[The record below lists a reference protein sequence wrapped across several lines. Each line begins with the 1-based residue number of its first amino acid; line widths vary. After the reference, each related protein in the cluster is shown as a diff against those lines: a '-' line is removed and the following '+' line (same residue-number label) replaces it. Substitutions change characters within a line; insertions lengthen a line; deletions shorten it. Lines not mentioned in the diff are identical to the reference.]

1 VSDSVGGVGGV
12 GGVGDV
18 RRHRIVHKT
27 TIGYVKRATA
37 SYNELRMT
45 PSTEPGQTTLE
56 NRLRVRPMTWSHVYR
71 DYWGAHV
78 TAMEAIGEHSSL
90 DVEATS
96 TVERS
101 NSVPP
106 PEGGSWDDLGD
117 RRLRDRLVEFL
128 VLDESTQPD
137 DELLALAQEAR
148 GPRSPRDTAYRVVE
162 VVRER
167 MTYQTGV
174 TNVHS
179 SARQAWGEGRGV
191 CQDFAH
197 VTIGALRAL
206 GMPARYV
213 SGYLAPKRD
222 SEVGETSKGES
233 HAWVE
238 FWDGGWM
245 PFDPTIGVFVGLD
258 HVVVVRGRDYSDVQP
273 FKGVY
278 SGAADSTLAVEVVFT
293 RLR

>member
-1 VSDSVGGVGGV
+1 MTDTAVE
-12 GGVGDV
+12 V
-18 RRHRIVHKT
+18 RRHRIVHRT
-27 TIGYVKRATA
+27 SIGYDRRATA

-45 PSTEPGQTTLE
+45 PVTEPGQTTLE

-90 DVEATS
+90 EVEATS

-101 NSVPP
+101 TSVPLP
-106 PEGGSWDDLGD
+106 VGGTWTDLTDPRLLDRQNEYVTLTDRTDPGD
-117 RRLRDRLVEFL
+117 ELVE
-128 VLDESTQPD
+128 
-137 DELLALAQEAR
+137 LARDAR
-148 GPRSPRDTAYRVVE
+148 GPRTPRDTAYRVVE
-162 VVRER
+162 IVRER
-167 MTYQTGV
+167 MTYETGV

-179 SARQAWGEGRGV
+179 SARQAWAEGRGV

-197 VTIGALRAL
+197 VTIGALRSL
-206 GMPARYV
+206 GMPARYI
-213 SGYLAPKRD
+213 SGYLAPKREA
-222 SEVGETSKGES
+222 EVGETSKGES

-238 FWDGGWM
+238 FWDGGWV
-245 PFDPTIGVFVGLD
+245 PFDPTNGVFVGLD
-258 HVVVVRGRDYSDVQP
+258 HVVVVRGRDYTDVQP

-278 SGAADSTLAVEVVFT
+278 SGAAESTLAVEVGFT

>member
-1 VSDSVGGVGGV
+1 MTEI
-12 GGVGDV
+12 
-18 RRHRIVHKT
+18 RRHRIIHKT
-27 TIGYVKRATA
+27 SIGYDRRATA

-45 PSTEPGQTTLE
+45 PATEPGQTTLE

-78 TAMEAIGEHSSL
+78 TAMEAIGDHSSL
-90 DVEATS
+90 EVEATS

-101 NSVPP
+101 DLVPLP
-106 PEGGSWDDLGD
+106 TGGTWMDLTDPRLLDLQNEYVTNTERTDPGD
-117 RRLRDRLVEFL
+117 EIVE
-128 VLDESTQPD
+128 
-137 DELLALAQEAR
+137 LAQEAR

-162 VVRER
+162 VVREH
-167 MTYQTGV
+167 MTYETGV
-174 TNVHS
+174 THVHS
-179 SARQAWGEGRGV
+179 GAQQAWAEGRGV

-197 VTIGALRAL
+197 VTIGALRSL

-213 SGYLAPKRD
+213 SGYLAPKREAD
-222 SEVGETSKGES
+222 VGESSKGES

-245 PFDPTIGVFVGLD
+245 PFDPTNGVFVGLD
-258 HVVVVRGRDYSDVQP
+258 HVAVVRGRDYTDVQP

-278 SGAADSTLAVEVVFT
+278 SGAADSTLTVEVSFT

>member
-1 VSDSVGGVGGV
+1 MTEI
-12 GGVGDV
+12 
-18 RRHRIVHKT
+18 RRHRIIHKT
-27 TIGYVKRATA
+27 SIGYDRRATA

-45 PSTEPGQTTLE
+45 PATEPGQTTLE

-78 TAMEAIGEHSSL
+78 TAMEAIGDHSSL
-90 DVEATS
+90 EVEATS

-101 NSVPP
+101 DSVPLP
-106 PEGGSWDDLGD
+106 TGGTWNDLTDPRLLDLQNEYVTNTERTDPGD
-117 RRLRDRLVEFL
+117 EIVE
-128 VLDESTQPD
+128 
-137 DELLALAQEAR
+137 LAQEAR

-162 VVRER
+162 VVREH
-167 MTYQTGV
+167 MTYETGV
-174 TNVHS
+174 THVHS
-179 SARQAWGEGRGV
+179 GAQQAWAEGRGV

-197 VTIGALRAL
+197 VTIGALRSL

-213 SGYLAPKRD
+213 SGYLAPKREA
-222 SEVGETSKGES
+222 EVGESSKGES

-245 PFDPTIGVFVGLD
+245 PFDPTNGVFVGLD
-258 HVVVVRGRDYSDVQP
+258 HVAVVRGRDYTDVQP

-278 SGAADSTLAVEVVFT
+278 SGAADSTLTVEVSFT

>member
-1 VSDSVGGVGGV
+1 VTDTTVE
-12 GGVGDV
+12 V

-27 TIGYVKRATA
+27 SIGYDQRATA
-37 SYNELRMT
+37 SYNELRMS
-45 PSTEPGQTTLE
+45 PLTEPGQTTLE

-90 DVEATS
+90 EVEATS

-101 NSVPP
+101 SSVPLP
-106 PEGGSWDDLGD
+106 AGGSWDDLTDPRLLDLQNEFVTLTD
-117 RRLRDRLVEFL
+117 RTE
-128 VLDESTQPD
+128 PG
-137 DELLALAQEAR
+137 DELTALAQEAR
-148 GPRSPRDTAYRVVE
+148 GQRSPRDTAYRVVE
-162 VVRER
+162 IVRER
-167 MTYQTGV
+167 MTYETGV

-179 SARQAWGEGRGV
+179 SAQQAWTEGRGV

-197 VTIGALRAL
+197 VTIGALRSL

-213 SGYLAPKRD
+213 SGYLAPKREA
-222 SEVGETSKGES
+222 EVGESSKGES

-238 FWDGGWM
+238 FWDGGWV
-245 PFDPTIGVFVGLD
+245 PFDPTNGVFVGLD
-258 HVVVVRGRDYSDVQP
+258 HVVVVRGRDYTDVQP

-278 SGAADSTLAVEVVFT
+278 SGAAESTLRVEVGFT

>member
-1 VSDSVGGVGGV
+1 MPEHRGATDI
-12 GGVGDV
+12 

-27 TIGYVKRATA
+27 SIGYDKRATA

-45 PSTEPGQTTLE
+45 PVTEPGQSTLE

-78 TAMEAIGEHSSL
+78 TAMEAIGDHSSL

-101 NSVPP
+101 NSVPLP
-106 PEGGSWDDLGD
+106 AGGTWTDLTD
-117 RRLRDRLVEFL
+117 PRLLDHLNEFIT
-128 VLDESTQPD
+128 VTERTEPG
-137 DELLALAQEAR
+137 DELVDLAREAR
-148 GPRSPRDTAYRVVE
+148 RPRAPRDTAYRVVE
-162 VVRER
+162 IVRDR
-167 MTYQTGV
+167 MTYRTGV

-179 SARQAWGEGRGV
+179 SAQQAWSEGRGV

-197 VTIGALRAL
+197 VTIGALRSL
-206 GMPARYV
+206 GLPARYV
-213 SGYLAPKRD
+213 SGYLAPKREA
-222 SEVGETSKGES
+222 EVGETSKGES

-238 FWDGGWM
+238 FWDGDWV
-245 PFDPTIGVFVGLD
+245 PFDPTNGVFVGLD
-258 HVVVVRGRDYSDVQP
+258 HVVVVRGRDYADVQP

-278 SGAADSTLAVEVVFT
+278 TGAAESTLKVEVSFT

>member
-1 VSDSVGGVGGV
+1 MTEI
-12 GGVGDV
+12 
-18 RRHRIVHKT
+18 RRHRIIHKT
-27 TIGYVKRATA
+27 SIGYDRRATA

-45 PSTEPGQTTLE
+45 PATEPGQTTLE

-78 TAMEAIGEHSSL
+78 TAMEAIGDHSSL
-90 DVEATS
+90 EVEATS

-101 NSVPP
+101 DSVPLP
-106 PEGGSWDDLGD
+106 TGGTWNDLTDPRLLDLQNEYVTNTERTDPGD
-117 RRLRDRLVEFL
+117 EIVE
-128 VLDESTQPD
+128 
-137 DELLALAQEAR
+137 LAQEAR

-167 MTYQTGV
+167 MTYETGV
-174 TNVHS
+174 THVHS
-179 SARQAWGEGRGV
+179 GAQQAWAEGRGV

-197 VTIGALRAL
+197 VTIGALRSL

-213 SGYLAPKRD
+213 SGYLAPKREA
-222 SEVGETSKGES
+222 EVGESSKGES

-245 PFDPTIGVFVGLD
+245 PFDPTNGVFVGLD
-258 HVVVVRGRDYSDVQP
+258 HVAVVRGRDYTDVQP

-278 SGAADSTLAVEVVFT
+278 SGAADSTLTVEVRFT

>member
-1 VSDSVGGVGGV
+1 MSAAAATAVE
-12 GGVGDV
+12 V
-18 RRHRIVHKT
+18 RRHRIVHT
-27 TIGYVKRATA
+27 TSIGYTRRATA

-45 PSTEPGQTTLE
+45 PATEPGQTTLE

-78 TAMEAIGEHSSL
+78 TAMEAVGEHTRL
-90 DVEATS
+90 DIEATS
-96 TVERS
+96 TVERT
-101 NSVPP
+101 NTVPLP
-106 PEGGSWDDLGD
+106 VGGTWEELSDP
-117 RRLRDRLVEFL
+117 RLRDRLVEFL
-128 VLDESTQPD
+128 GLDDRVRPS
-137 DELLALAQEAR
+137 DELFELVHEAR

-162 VVRER
+162 VVRQR
-167 MTYQTGV
+167 MTYETGV

-179 SARQAWGEGRGV
+179 SAQQAWSEGRGV

-197 VTIGALRAL
+197 VTIGALRGL
-206 GMPARYV
+206 GMPVRYV

-222 SEVGETSKGES
+222 SEVGESSTGES

-238 FWDGGWM
+238 FWDGGWV
-245 PFDPTIGVFVGLD
+245 PFDPTNGVFVGLD

-273 FKGVY
+273 FKGVFA
-278 SGAADSTLAVEVVFT
+278 GAADSTLTVEVAFT

>member
-1 VSDSVGGVGGV
+1 VTE
-12 GGVGDV
+12 V

-27 TIGYVKRATA
+27 SIGYVKRSLA

-45 PSTEPGQTTLE
+45 PATEPGQTTLE
-56 NRLRVRPMTWSHVYR
+56 SRLRVRPMTWSHVYR

-78 TAMEAIGEHSSL
+78 TAMEAIGEHPSL
-90 DVEATS
+90 DIEATS

-101 NSVPP
+101 SSTQLPP
-106 PEGGSWDDLGD
+106 PGSWGDLQD
-117 RRLRDRLVEFL
+117 PKLLDTLVEYV
-128 VLDESTQPD
+128 VLSERTRPA
-137 DELLALAQEAR
+137 DELAELATEAR
-148 GPRSPRDTAYRVVE
+148 NSRPPRDTALHICHLVQ
-162 VVRER
+162 ER

-179 SARQAWGEGRGV
+179 TAQDAWRERRGV
-191 CQDFAH
+191 CQDFAQ
-197 VTIGALRAL
+197 VTIGALRTL
-206 GMPARYV
+206 RMPARYV

-222 SEVGETSKGES
+222 SEIGETSKGES
-233 HAWVE
+233 HAWLE
-238 FWDGGWM
+238 FWDGGWV
-245 PFDPTIGVFVGLD
+245 PYDPTNGANIGLD

-278 SGAADSTLAVEVVFT
+278 TGAADSTLKVEVSFT

>member
-1 VSDSVGGVGGV
+1 MTDTTV
-12 GGVGDV
+12 DV

-27 TIGYVKRATA
+27 SIGYDKRATA
-37 SYNELRMT
+37 SYNELRMS
-45 PSTEPGQTTLE
+45 PLTEPGQTTLE

-78 TAMEAIGEHSSL
+78 TAMEAIGDHSSL
-90 DVEATS
+90 EVEATS

-101 NSVPP
+101 NTVPLP
-106 PEGGSWDDLGD
+106 TGGTWEDLTD
-117 RRLRDRLVEFL
+117 PRL
-128 VLDESTQPD
+128 LDLQNEYLTLTERTEPG
-137 DELLALAQEAR
+137 DELVGLARDAR

-162 VVRER
+162 IVRER
-167 MTYQTGV
+167 MTYETGV

-179 SARQAWGEGRGV
+179 SAQQAWTEQRGV

-197 VTIGALRAL
+197 VTIGALRSL

-213 SGYLAPKRD
+213 SGYLAPKREA
-222 SEVGETSKGES
+222 EVGESSKGES

-245 PFDPTIGVFVGLD
+245 PFDPTNGVFVGLD
-258 HVVVVRGRDYSDVQP
+258 HVVVVRGRDYTDVQP

-278 SGAADSTLAVEVVFT
+278 SGAAESTLTVEVSFT

>member
-1 VSDSVGGVGGV
+1 MTEI
-12 GGVGDV
+12 
-18 RRHRIVHKT
+18 RRHRIIHKT
-27 TIGYVKRATA
+27 SIGYDRRATA

-45 PSTEPGQTTLE
+45 PATEPGQTTLE

-78 TAMEAIGEHSSL
+78 TAMEAIGDHSSL
-90 DVEATS
+90 EVEATS

-101 NSVPP
+101 DSVPLP
-106 PEGGSWDDLGD
+106 TGGTWNDLTDPRLLDLQNEYVTNTERTDPGD
-117 RRLRDRLVEFL
+117 EIVE
-128 VLDESTQPD
+128 
-137 DELLALAQEAR
+137 LAQEAR

-167 MTYQTGV
+167 MTYETGV
-174 TNVHS
+174 THVHS
-179 SARQAWGEGRGV
+179 GAQQAWAEGRGV

-197 VTIGALRAL
+197 VTIGALRSL

-213 SGYLAPKRD
+213 SGYLAPKREA
-222 SEVGETSKGES
+222 EVGESSKGES

-245 PFDPTIGVFVGLD
+245 PFDPTNGVFVGLD
-258 HVVVVRGRDYSDVQP
+258 HVAVVRGRDYTDVQP

-278 SGAADSTLAVEVVFT
+278 SGAADSTLTVEVSFT

>member
-1 VSDSVGGVGGV
+1 MPEHRGATEI
-12 GGVGDV
+12 

-27 TIGYVKRATA
+27 SIGYDKRATA

-45 PSTEPGQTTLE
+45 PVTEPGQSTLE

-78 TAMEAIGEHSSL
+78 TAMEAIGDHSSL
-90 DVEATS
+90 EVEATS

-101 NSVPP
+101 NSVPLP
-106 PEGGSWDDLGD
+106 TGGTWTDLTD
-117 RRLRDRLVEFL
+117 PRLLDHLNEFIT
-128 VLDESTQPD
+128 VTERTEPG
-137 DELLALAQEAR
+137 DELVGLAREAR

-162 VVRER
+162 IVRER

-179 SARQAWGEGRGV
+179 SAQQAWSEERGV

-197 VTIGALRAL
+197 VTIGALRSL

-213 SGYLAPKRD
+213 SGYLAPKREA
-222 SEVGETSKGES
+222 EVGETSKGES

-238 FWDGGWM
+238 FWDGGWV
-245 PFDPTIGVFVGLD
+245 PFDPTNGVFVGLD
-258 HVVVVRGRDYSDVQP
+258 HVVVVRGRDYADVQP

-278 SGAADSTLAVEVVFT
+278 TGAAESTLKVEVSFT

>member
-1 VSDSVGGVGGV
+1 MPEHRGATDI
-12 GGVGDV
+12 

-27 TIGYVKRATA
+27 SIGYDKRATA

-45 PSTEPGQTTLE
+45 PVTEPGQSTLE

-78 TAMEAIGEHSSL
+78 TAMEAIGDHSSL

-101 NSVPP
+101 NSVPLP
-106 PEGGSWDDLGD
+106 TGGTWTDLTD
-117 RRLRDRLVEFL
+117 PRLLDHLNEFIT
-128 VLDESTQPD
+128 VTERTEPG
-137 DELLALAQEAR
+137 DELVDLAREAR
-148 GPRSPRDTAYRVVE
+148 RPRAPRDTAYRVVE
-162 VVRER
+162 IVRDR
-167 MTYQTGV
+167 MTYRTGV

-179 SARQAWGEGRGV
+179 SAQQAWSEGRGV

-197 VTIGALRAL
+197 VTIGALRSL

-213 SGYLAPKRD
+213 SGYLAPKREA
-222 SEVGETSKGES
+222 EVGETSKGES

-238 FWDGGWM
+238 FWDGDWV
-245 PFDPTIGVFVGLD
+245 PFDPTNGVFVGLD
-258 HVVVVRGRDYSDVQP
+258 HVVVVRGRDYADVQP

-278 SGAADSTLAVEVVFT
+278 TGAAESTLKVEVSFT

>member
-1 VSDSVGGVGGV
+1 MPEHRGATDI
-12 GGVGDV
+12 

-27 TIGYVKRATA
+27 SIGYDQRATA

-45 PSTEPGQTTLE
+45 PVTEPGQSTLE

-78 TAMEAIGEHSSL
+78 TAMEAIGDHSSL

-101 NSVPP
+101 NSVPLP
-106 PEGGSWDDLGD
+106 TGGTWTDLTD
-117 RRLRDRLVEFL
+117 PRLLDHLNEFIT
-128 VLDESTQPD
+128 VTERTQPG
-137 DELLALAQEAR
+137 DELVDLAREAR
-148 GPRSPRDTAYRVVE
+148 RPRAPRDTAYRVVE
-162 VVRER
+162 FVRDR

-179 SARQAWGEGRGV
+179 SAQQAWSEGRGV

-197 VTIGALRAL
+197 VTIGALRSL

-213 SGYLAPKRD
+213 SGYLAPKREA
-222 SEVGETSKGES
+222 EVGETSKGES

-238 FWDGGWM
+238 FWDGDWV
-245 PFDPTIGVFVGLD
+245 PFDPTNGVFVGLD
-258 HVVVVRGRDYSDVQP
+258 HVVVVRGRDYADVQP

-278 SGAADSTLAVEVVFT
+278 TGAAESTLKVEVSFT

>member
-1 VSDSVGGVGGV
+1 MTEI
-12 GGVGDV
+12 
-18 RRHRIVHKT
+18 RRHRIIHKT
-27 TIGYVKRATA
+27 SIGYDRRATA

-45 PSTEPGQTTLE
+45 PATEPGQTTLE

-78 TAMEAIGEHSSL
+78 TAMEAIGDHSSL
-90 DVEATS
+90 EVEATS

-101 NSVPP
+101 DSIPLP
-106 PEGGSWDDLGD
+106 IGGTWLDLTDPRLLDLQNEFVTNTDRTDPGD
-117 RRLRDRLVEFL
+117 EII
-128 VLDESTQPD
+128 E
-137 DELLALAQEAR
+137 LAQEAR

-162 VVRER
+162 VVREH
-167 MTYQTGV
+167 MTYETGV
-174 TNVHS
+174 THVHS
-179 SARQAWGEGRGV
+179 GAKQAWAEGRGV

-197 VTIGALRAL
+197 VTVGALRSL

-213 SGYLAPKRD
+213 SGYLAPKREA
-222 SEVGETSKGES
+222 EVGESSKGES

-245 PFDPTIGVFVGLD
+245 PFDPTNGVFVGLD
-258 HVVVVRGRDYSDVQP
+258 HVAVVRGREYTDVQP

-278 SGAADSTLAVEVVFT
+278 SGAADSTLTVEVSCT

>member
-1 VSDSVGGVGGV
+1 MTEI
-12 GGVGDV
+12 
-18 RRHRIVHKT
+18 RRHRIIHKT
-27 TIGYVKRATA
+27 SIGYDRRATA

-45 PSTEPGQTTLE
+45 PATEPGQTTLE

-78 TAMEAIGEHSSL
+78 TAMEAIGDHTSL
-90 DVEATS
+90 EVEATS

-101 NSVPP
+101 DSVPLP
-106 PEGGSWDDLGD
+106 TGGTWTDLTD
-117 RRLRDRLVEFL
+117 PRLLDLQNEFVSHTERTDPGEEIVE
-128 VLDESTQPD
+128 
-137 DELLALAQEAR
+137 LAQEAR

-162 VVRER
+162 VVREH
-167 MTYQTGV
+167 MTYETGV
-174 TNVHS
+174 THVHS
-179 SARQAWGEGRGV
+179 GAQQAWAEGRGV

-197 VTIGALRAL
+197 VTIGALRSL

-213 SGYLAPKRD
+213 SGYLAPKREA
-222 SEVGETSKGES
+222 EVGESSKGES

-245 PFDPTIGVFVGLD
+245 PFDPTNGVFVGLD
-258 HVVVVRGRDYSDVQP
+258 HVAVVRGRDYTDVQP

-278 SGAADSTLAVEVVFT
+278 SGAADSTLTVEVSFT

>member
-1 VSDSVGGVGGV
+1 VSQTAVE
-12 GGVGDV
+12 V

-27 TIGYVKRATA
+27 SIGYDRRATA

-45 PSTEPGQTTLE
+45 PATEPGQTTLE

-78 TAMEAIGEHSSL
+78 TAMEAIGDHSSL
-90 DVEATS
+90 EVEATS

-101 NSVPP
+101 TTSSWPA
-106 PEGGSWDDLGD
+106 GGTWEDLTDSRLLDLQNEYVTNTERTDPGD
-117 RRLRDRLVEFL
+117 EIVE
-128 VLDESTQPD
+128 
-137 DELLALAQEAR
+137 LAQEAR

-162 VVRER
+162 VVREH
-167 MTYQTGV
+167 MTYETGV
-174 TNVHS
+174 THVHS
-179 SARQAWGEGRGV
+179 SARQAWAEGRGV

-197 VTIGALRAL
+197 VTIGALRSL

-213 SGYLAPKRD
+213 SGYLAPKREA
-222 SEVGETSKGES
+222 EVGESATGES

-245 PFDPTIGVFVGLD
+245 PFDPTNGIFVGLD
-258 HVVVVRGRDYSDVQP
+258 HVVVVRGRDYGDVLP

-278 SGAADSTLAVEVVFT
+278 SGAAESTLTVEVGFT

>member
-1 VSDSVGGVGGV
+1 MPEHRGATEI
-12 GGVGDV
+12 

-27 TIGYVKRATA
+27 SIGYDRRATA

-45 PSTEPGQTTLE
+45 PLTEPGQTTLE

-78 TAMEAIGEHSSL
+78 TAMEAIGDHSSL
-90 DVEATS
+90 EVEAAS

-101 NSVPP
+101 NSVALPT
-106 PEGGSWDDLGD
+106 GGTWTDLAEP
-117 RRLRDRLVEFL
+117 RL
-128 VLDESTQPD
+128 LDLQNEYVTVTERTDPG
-137 DELLALAQEAR
+137 DELLELAREAR
-148 GPRSPRDTAYRVVE
+148 GPRTPRDTAYRVVE
-162 VVRER
+162 VVRQR
-167 MTYQTGV
+167 MTYQTGA
-174 TNVHS
+174 THVHS
-179 SARQAWGEGRGV
+179 GAQQAWSEGRGV

-197 VTIGALRAL
+197 VTIGALRSL
-206 GMPARYV
+206 GVPARYV
-213 SGYLAPKRD
+213 SGYLAPKREA
-222 SEVGETSKGES
+222 EVGETSTGES

-238 FWDGGWM
+238 FWDGGWV
-245 PFDPTIGVFVGLD
+245 PFDPTNGVFVGLD

-278 SGAADSTLAVEVVFT
+278 SGAAESTMTVEVSFT

>member
-1 VSDSVGGVGGV
+1 VTDTTVE
-12 GGVGDV
+12 V
-18 RRHRIVHKT
+18 RRHRIVHRT
-27 TIGYVKRATA
+27 SIGYDKRATA
-37 SYNELRMT
+37 SYNELRMS
-45 PSTEPGQTTLE
+45 PLTEPGQTTLE

-78 TAMEAIGEHSSL
+78 TAMEAIGDHSSL
-90 DVEATS
+90 EVEATS

-101 NSVPP
+101 SSVPVP
-106 PEGGSWDDLGD
+106 TGGTWTDLTD
-117 RRLRDRLVEFL
+117 PRLRDLQNEYLTLTERTEPGGELVE
-128 VLDESTQPD
+128 
-137 DELLALAQEAR
+137 LAQEAR

-162 VVRER
+162 IVRER
-167 MTYQTGV
+167 MTYETGV

-179 SARQAWGEGRGV
+179 SAQQAWTEERGV

-197 VTIGALRAL
+197 VTIGALRSL

-213 SGYLAPKRD
+213 SGYLAPKREA
-222 SEVGETSKGES
+222 EVGESSKGES

-238 FWDGGWM
+238 FWDGGWV
-245 PFDPTIGVFVGLD
+245 PYDPTNGVFVGLD

-278 SGAADSTLAVEVVFT
+278 AGAADSTLTVEVSFT

>member
-1 VSDSVGGVGGV
+1 VTDQTV
-12 GGVGDV
+12 DV

-27 TIGYVKRATA
+27 SIGYDRRATA
-37 SYNELRMT
+37 SYNELRMS
-45 PSTEPGQTTLE
+45 PLTEPGQTTLE

-90 DVEATS
+90 EVEATS

-101 NSVPP
+101 TTVPLP
-106 PEGGSWDDLGD
+106 TGGTWADLTD
-117 RRLRDRLVEFL
+117 QRLRDLQNEYLTLTDRTE
-128 VLDESTQPD
+128 PG
-137 DELLALAQEAR
+137 DELGELVREAR
-148 GPRSPRDTAYRVVE
+148 DGRSPRDTAYRVVE
-162 VVRER
+162 IVRER
-167 MTYQTGV
+167 MTYETGV

-179 SARQAWGEGRGV
+179 SAQQAWTEQRGV

-197 VTIGALRAL
+197 VTIGGLRSL

-213 SGYLAPKRD
+213 SGYLAPKREA
-222 SEVGETSKGES
+222 EVGESSKGES

-238 FWDGGWM
+238 FWDGGWV
-245 PFDPTIGVFVGLD
+245 PFDPTNGVFVGLD
-258 HVVVVRGRDYSDVQP
+258 HVVVVRGRDYADVQP

-278 SGAADSTLAVEVVFT
+278 SGAAESTLTVEVGFT

>member
-1 VSDSVGGVGGV
+1 MS
-12 GGVGDV
+12 DV

-27 TIGYVKRATA
+27 SIGYVKRATA

-78 TAMEAIGEHSSL
+78 TAMEAIGDHSAL

-96 TVERS
+96 TVERTS
-101 NSVPP
+101 SVLLPD
-106 PEGGSWDDLGD
+106 GGTWDDLD
-117 RRLRDRLVEFL
+117 DPQLHDRLVEYL
-128 VLDESTQPD
+128 VLNERTEPGP
-137 DELLALAQEAR
+137 ELRELALHAR
-148 GPRSPRDTAYRVVE
+148 GARSPRDTAYRVVE
-162 VVRER
+162 VVREQ
-167 MTYQTGV
+167 MTYETGV

-179 SARQAWGEGRGV
+179 GARQAWKEGRGV

-197 VTIGALRAL
+197 VTIGALRGL

-238 FWDGGWM
+238 FWDGGWV
-245 PFDPTIGVFVGLD
+245 PFDPTNGVFVGLD
-258 HVVVVRGRDYSDVQP
+258 HVVVVRGRDYADVQP
-273 FKGVY
+273 FKGVF
-278 SGAADSTLAVEVVFT
+278 SGAADSTLTVEVSFT

>member
-1 VSDSVGGVGGV
+1 MTDTTV
-12 GGVGDV
+12 DV

-27 TIGYVKRATA
+27 SIGYDKRATA
-37 SYNELRMT
+37 SYNELRMS
-45 PSTEPGQTTLE
+45 PLTEPGQTTLE

-78 TAMEAIGEHSSL
+78 TAMEAIGDHSSL
-90 DVEATS
+90 EVEATS

-101 NSVPP
+101 NTVPLP
-106 PEGGSWDDLGD
+106 TGGTWEDLTD
-117 RRLRDRLVEFL
+117 PRL
-128 VLDESTQPD
+128 LDLQNEYLTLTERTEPG
-137 DELLALAQEAR
+137 DELVGLARDAR

-162 VVRER
+162 IVRER
-167 MTYQTGV
+167 MTYETGV

-179 SARQAWGEGRGV
+179 SAQQAWTEQRGV

-197 VTIGALRAL
+197 VTIGALRSL

-213 SGYLAPKRD
+213 SGYLAPKREA
-222 SEVGETSKGES
+222 EVGESSKGES

-245 PFDPTIGVFVGLD
+245 PFDPTNGVFVGLD
-258 HVVVVRGRDYSDVQP
+258 HVVVVRGRDYADVQP

-278 SGAADSTLAVEVVFT
+278 SGAAESTLTVEVSFT

>member
-1 VSDSVGGVGGV
+1 MTDSTV
-12 GGVGDV
+12 DV

-27 TIGYVKRATA
+27 SIGYDKRATA
-37 SYNELRMT
+37 SYNELRMS
-45 PSTEPGQTTLE
+45 PLTEPGQTTLE

-78 TAMEAIGEHSSL
+78 TAMEAIGDHSSL
-90 DVEATS
+90 EVEATS

-101 NSVPP
+101 TAVPLP
-106 PEGGSWDDLGD
+106 SGGTWMDLTDPRVLDLQNEYLTLTDRTEPGD
-117 RRLRDRLVEFL
+117 ELVE
-128 VLDESTQPD
+128 
-137 DELLALAQEAR
+137 LAQEAR

-162 VVRER
+162 IVRER
-167 MTYQTGV
+167 MTYETGV

-179 SARQAWGEGRGV
+179 SAQQAWTEQRGV

-197 VTIGALRAL
+197 VTIGALRSL

-213 SGYLAPKRD
+213 SGYLAPKREAD
-222 SEVGETSKGES
+222 VGESSKGES

-238 FWDGGWM
+238 FWDGGWV
-245 PFDPTIGVFVGLD
+245 PFDPTNGVFVGLD
-258 HVVVVRGRDYSDVQP
+258 HVVVVRGRDYADVQP

-278 SGAADSTLAVEVVFT
+278 SGAAESTLTVEVGFT

>member
-1 VSDSVGGVGGV
+1 MPEHRGATEI
-12 GGVGDV
+12 

-27 TIGYVKRATA
+27 SIGYDRRATA

-45 PSTEPGQTTLE
+45 PLTEPGQSTLE

-78 TAMEAIGEHSSL
+78 TAMEAIGDHSSL
-90 DVEATS
+90 EVEATS

-101 NSVPP
+101 NSVALPT
-106 PEGGSWDDLGD
+106 GGTWTDLAEP
-117 RRLRDRLVEFL
+117 RL
-128 VLDESTQPD
+128 LDLQNEYVTVTERTAPS
-137 DELLALAQEAR
+137 DELLNLASEAR

-162 VVRER
+162 IVRDR
-167 MTYQTGV
+167 MIYQTGA
-174 TNVHS
+174 THVHS
-179 SARQAWGEGRGV
+179 SAEQAWSEGRGV

-197 VTIGALRAL
+197 VTIGALRSL
-206 GMPARYV
+206 GVPARYV
-213 SGYLAPKRD
+213 SGYLAPKREA
-222 SEVGETSKGES
+222 EVGETSKGES

-238 FWDGGWM
+238 FWDGGWV
-245 PFDPTIGVFVGLD
+245 PFDPTNGVFVGLD
-258 HVVVVRGRDYSDVQP
+258 HVVVVRGRDYSDVQQ

-278 SGAADSTLAVEVVFT
+278 TGAAESTLKVEVSFT

>member
-1 VSDSVGGVGGV
+1 MPEHRGATDI
-12 GGVGDV
+12 

-27 TIGYVKRATA
+27 SIGYDKRATA

-45 PSTEPGQTTLE
+45 PVTEPGQSTLE

-78 TAMEAIGEHSSL
+78 TAMEAIGDHSSL

-101 NSVPP
+101 NSVPLP
-106 PEGGSWDDLGD
+106 AGGTWTDLTD
-117 RRLRDRLVEFL
+117 PRLLDHLNEFIT
-128 VLDESTQPD
+128 VTERTQPG
-137 DELLALAQEAR
+137 DELVDLAREAR
-148 GPRSPRDTAYRVVE
+148 RPRAPRDTAYRVVE
-162 VVRER
+162 FVRDR

-179 SARQAWGEGRGV
+179 SAQQAWSEGRGV

-197 VTIGALRAL
+197 VTIGALRSL

-213 SGYLAPKRD
+213 SGYLAPKREA
-222 SEVGETSKGES
+222 EVGETSKGES

-238 FWDGGWM
+238 FWDGDWV
-245 PFDPTIGVFVGLD
+245 PFDPTNGVFVGLD
-258 HVVVVRGRDYSDVQP
+258 HVVVVRGRDYADVQP

-278 SGAADSTLAVEVVFT
+278 TGAAESTLKVEVSFT